1 MKKKTDKPDG
11 IGDESDFRQQL
22 PSHEF
27 LLPEEPT
34 AGEEG
39 CQEGKLLPPV
49 RIGEADV
56 DPLAATRGGDARST
70 GQSVEEGGMLIGP
83 KHPIFGSPA
92 PPASSSTAGN
102 LERPPGARFDP
113 VGPFPA
119 ITDPDA
125 DELLPPHGGN
135 QGDAWEMGPDG
146 KPRRVAASGK
156 GSASAKDVFGLKG
169 VPKPPNDPFGGSGGR
184 FF

>member
-1 MKKKTDKPDG
+1 MKKKAAKPNG
-11 IGDESDFRQQL
+11 VGDDIRQQL
-22 PSHEF
+22 PSSEF

-34 AGEEG
+34 VEGEGYKEG
-39 CQEGKLLPPV
+39 RHPPV
-49 RIGEADV
+49 RVGQADA
-56 DPLAATRGGDARST
+56 DPLAAIRGGDTRST
-70 GQSVEEGGMLIGP
+70 GQQGVEEGGMLIGP
-83 KHPIFGSPA
+83 KHPIFGSSARSP
-92 PPASSSTAGN
+92 TAGN

-125 DELLPPHGGN
+125 DELLPPRGSS

-146 KPRRVAASGK
+146 KPRRVASSNGK
-156 GSASAKDVFGLKG
+156 DSTGAKDVFGLKG
-169 VPKPPNDPFGGSGGR
+169 VPKPPNDPFGGLGGSGGR